1 MLIDTFPFNK
11 DFRALKIRL
20 SELGDTADLIL
31 VSESRFSH
39 SGRIKPLYL
48 ENNLDFIAKYR
59 DKVVLVNPKPEKRF
73 KNPRFQEI
81 YQREAITKYILSNN
95 LASGNF
101 IIHSDCD
108 EIPRAAV
115 IRDLMDR
122 SNTGSYL
129 LELNNYANALNLSDG
144 KWQRGRMV
152 SGDLFK
158 GVQQMRKDI
167 YLKMVFDN
175 KRRDYGLFRSTD
187 FWTTRTQFISIPNLE
202 TRPKMALI
210 ANAGW
215 HFNNL
220 MLPSEIIDKIQNSSH
235 TEWNTEETRKKAL
248 RYFIEGRDIYT
259 GKHFTKVSIDESFP
273 ASIRQNLAEW
283 REFIRD

>member
-1 MLIDTFPFNK
+1 
-11 DFRALKIRL
+11 L

-48 ENNLDFIAKYR
+48 ENNLDFVGKYR
-59 DKVVLVNPKPEKRF
+59 DKVILVNPEPEKSF

-81 YQREAITKYILSNN
+81 YQREAITKYIFSNN

-144 KWQRGRMV
+144 KWQRGYPKGRTV
-152 SGDLFK
+152 SVCRDLVLNLIFK
-158 GVQQMRKDI
+158 PNARQRITKFLLLG
-167 YLKMVFDN
+167 FN
-175 KRRDYGLFRSTD
+175 
-187 FWTTRTQFISIPNLE
+187 SIPV
-202 TRPKMALI
+202 
-210 ANAGW
+210 
-215 HFNNL
+215 
-220 MLPSEIIDKIQNSSH
+220 SS
-235 TEWNTEETRKKAL
+235 
-248 RYFIEGRDIYT
+248 
-259 GKHFTKVSIDESFP
+259 
-273 ASIRQNLAEW
+273 
-283 REFIRD
+283 